1 MRPLWTKARK
11 LGRVLFMFT
20 TAAVMLAA
28 MPATVALADP
38 PGVTAPPAGGSRP
51 DGSVPPP
58 TSGLPG
64 TGTGLPPTGTAVPGI
79 GPLASQ
85 IQTKNVELAKLAE
98 QSKAA
103 TIDLGNRNQLVTAS
117 LGQLNQAQSVV
128 DALETAVSD
137 LAAKKYTDSGATP
150 LDLSGLAPG
159 SGDSGDDLTAQLAD
173 ARTTLDEAQA
183 AYDAATAAQTR
194 ATERDSTLRT
204 AYEKLNTEVTKL
216 VKDNQKAIL
225 DAEKAREEFSKG
237 YSGKFGEKVKGYSA
251 GPKAIKAAQWALKQ
265 LGKPYQ
271 WSEEGPNSFDCS
283 GLMWAAYRSVGISLP
298 RIANDQY
305 HQTSDEPIGV
315 EYLLPG
321 DLIFYGDRPGDWTS
335 VYHVGMYIGDGKMV
349 QAPTAGDVV
358 KVSPVWFDDYF
369 GATRVVKA
377 VKGDGDDVT
386 PPPTTGNPS
395 PSPSPSSPS
404 PSPSSPSPSP
414 SGSSMFPSPSGSGS
428 DPDSSSSP
436 SPSDSGSESA
446 GSPSGIEPSPDPLDS
461 GAASSVSPSA

>member
-58 TSGLPG
+58 TG
-64 TGTGLPPTGTAVPGI
+64 TGTGLPPTGTAIPGV

-85 IQTKNVELAKLAE
+85 IQTKNIELAKLAE

-103 TIDLGNRNQLVTAS
+103 GIDLVNRNQLVTAS
-117 LGQLNQAQSVV
+117 LTQLTEAQGIV
-128 DALETAVSD
+128 DALETAVAD
-137 LAAKKYTDSGATP
+137 LAAKKYTDSGETP
-150 LDLSGLAPG
+150 LDFGLTPG
-159 SGDSGDDLTAQLAD
+159 STDSDDLTSRLAD
-173 ARTTLDEAQA
+173 ARTTLDETQA

-194 ATERDSTLRT
+194 AAERDSTLHT
-204 AYEKLNTEVTKL
+204 SYEKLNKEVTAL
-216 VKDNQKAIL
+216 VKDNQKALL
-225 DAEKAREEFSKG
+225 DAEKAREEFAKG
-237 YSGKFGEKVKGYSA
+237 YAGKFGEKVKGYSA
-251 GPKAIKAAQWALKQ
+251 GPKAIKAVQWALKQ
-265 LGKPYQ
+265 LGDPYV
-271 WSEEGPNSFDCS
+271 WSEEGPDAFDCS
-283 GLMWAAYRSVGISLP
+283 GLVWASYRSVGVSLP

-321 DLIFYGDRPGDWTS
+321 DLIFYGDQPGNWTS
-335 VYHVGMYIGDGKMV
+335 VYHVAMYIGDGMMV

-358 KVSPVWFDDYF
+358 KVSPVGFDDYF

-377 VKGDGDDVT
+377 VKGDGDDIT
-386 PPPTTGNPS
+386 PPPTNPS
-395 PSPSPSSPS
+395 PTPSPSTPS
-404 PSPSSPSPSP
+404 PDPSDSEGPDGENPSGPIFPSP
-414 SGSSMFPSPSGSGS
+414 SGSSPAATPGESDAASSTSPSAVE
-428 DPDSSSSP
+428 PD
-436 SPSDSGSESA
+436 A
-446 GSPSGIEPSPDPLDS
+446 DPLDA
-461 GAASSVSPSA
+461 GAASSVTPSA

>member
-58 TSGLPG
+58 NVPG
-64 TGTGLPPTGTAVPGI
+64 TGTGLPPTGTSIPGV

-85 IQTKNVELAKLAE
+85 IQTKNIELAKLAE
-98 QSKAA
+98 QTKAA
-103 TIDLGNRNQLVTAS
+103 GIDLVNRNQLVTAS
-117 LGQLNQAQSVV
+117 LTQLTEAQGIV
-128 DALETAVSD
+128 DALETAVAD
-137 LAAKKYTDSGATP
+137 LAAKKYTDSGETP
-150 LDLSGLAPG
+150 LDFGLTPG
-159 SGDSGDDLTAQLAD
+159 SSDSDDLTSQLAD
-173 ARTTLDEAQA
+173 ARTTLDETQA

-194 ATERDSTLRT
+194 SAERDSTLRT
-204 AYEKLNTEVTKL
+204 SYEKLNTEVTKL
-216 VKDNQKAIL
+216 VKENQKAIL
-225 DAEKAREEFSKG
+225 DAEKAREEFAKG

-251 GPKAIKAAQWALKQ
+251 GPKAIKAVQWALKQ
-265 LGKPYQ
+265 LGDPYV
-271 WSEEGPNSFDCS
+271 WSEEGPDAFDCS
-283 GLMWAAYRSVGISLP
+283 GLVWASYRSVGISLP

-321 DLIFYGDRPGDWTS
+321 DLIFYGDRQGDWTS

-377 VKGDGDDVT
+377 VKGDGDDIT
-386 PPPTTGNPS
+386 PP
-395 PSPSPSSPS
+395 PSSPS
-404 PSPSSPSPSP
+404 PSPSTPSPDPSDSENPDGEEP
-414 SGSSMFPSPSGSGS
+414 SGPIFPSPSGSGS
-428 DPDSSSSP
+428 SSSSSP
-436 SPSDSGSESA
+436 SASADESDAASST
-446 GSPSGIEPSPDPLDS
+446 SPSAVEPDPDPVDS
-461 GAASSVSPSA
+461 GAASSVTPSA